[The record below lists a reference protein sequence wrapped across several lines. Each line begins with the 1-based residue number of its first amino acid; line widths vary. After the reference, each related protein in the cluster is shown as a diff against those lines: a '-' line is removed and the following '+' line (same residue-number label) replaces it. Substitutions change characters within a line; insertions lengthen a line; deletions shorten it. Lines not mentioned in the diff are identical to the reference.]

1 MSVLKYLETQPI
13 FNLARYE
20 PHPDLDHDC
29 IPFVGAPRKHPY
41 DEEKI
46 LLVIDPFS
54 SHTAFYE
61 FLIRDIQYV
70 EKIPSIATDGGEN
83 LAMMKL
89 WVRKGSLG
97 VKFLPFEVADPI
109 RFLHDSEL
117 LHQSGDGNGSGEN

>member
-1 MSVLKYLETQPI
+1 MSVLKYLETKPI
-13 FNLARYE
+13 FDLAKYE
-20 PHPDLDHDC
+20 PHPDLERDC
-29 IPFVGAPRKHPY
+29 IAFVGAPRKHPY

-61 FLIRDIQYV
+61 FLIRDIRHV
-70 EKIPSIATDGGEN
+70 DKEPNIATDGGEN

-89 WVRKGSLG
+89 WVGKGTRG
-97 VKFLPFEVADPI
+97 VKILPFEVADPI

-117 LHQSGDGNGSGEN
+117 LHQSEGGNGSGE